1 MSRFP
6 RLFSPIQIGNITIKN
21 RLFMPPLSTN
31 LGKKGYVTDEL
42 VEHYKARA
50 KGGVGLFVTEVVT
63 VEPTYVYLP
72 GDMSIHDD
80 SFIEGWSKLAAGV
93 HEYGA
98 KILPQLFHPA
108 YMAFPLPGT
117 PRLIGPSAVG
127 PSYAKEAPRPVTIEE
142 LKVIISQFADA
153 AERAKKAG
161 ADGVEIH
168 AAHAHGLL
176 GGFLSPLFNKRC
188 DEYGGDIDGRLKLTL
203 EVVDAVRERCGD
215 DFIIDVRISGSE
227 YVEGANGLP
236 EMIYVA
242 KQLEKHSVNMLHVSG
257 GVTIARGSAIPAS
270 GTKAGSHVDTAREIK
285 KHVSIPVVSVGRILE
300 AWFAEELI
308 ANNEVDAVFMGRANL
323 AEPEFANK
331 AKEGRID
338 EIRPCIGCL
347 RCLTGIMFGKRVS
360 CTVNPSF
367 ELENE
372 DTLKEAEVKK
382 NVLVIGGGPSGMEA
396 AYVLKKRGHN
406 VVLAEKEDELG
417 GLLRPASIPPC
428 KQDLTR
434 VIKYLKRRLEIN
446 NVEVRLN
453 EEITLE
459 KLQNE
464 YKGYEVVLSSGS
476 SPIHLSKFDE
486 FKQTMTADEVLMGKK
501 FPGRKIVILGGGSVG
516 CETADYLAPI
526 VHDKAPRNREI
537 VIIESMKEVMMKDA
551 GAGRAALVQRMM
563 TKPIDM
569 VTSATLTRVDKDNI
583 YYEQNGVEH
592 CISDADTL
600 IYAVGYRPNNSLK
613 EKLEEAGIVVH
624 VCGDA
629 SSVGTLREAI
639 STGYEVARKI

>member
-1 MSRFP
+1 MYKN
-6 RLFSPIQIGNITIKN
+6 LFSPIKIGNQIVKN

-63 VEPTYVYLP
+63 VEPVYVYLP

-80 SFIEGWSKLAAGV
+80 SYIEGWSKLAAGV

-117 PRLIGPSAVG
+117 PRLIGPSPVG
-127 PSYAKEAPRPVTIEE
+127 PSYAKEAPRPVTKDE

-176 GGFLSPLFNKRC
+176 GGFLSPLFNKRT

-331 AKEGRID
+331 AKEGKID

-434 VIKYLKRRLEIN
+434 VIKYLRRRLEIN

-537 VIIESMKEVMMKDA
+537 IIIEAMKEVMMKDA
-551 GAGRAALVQRMM
+551 GAGRASIVQRMM
-563 TKPIDM
+563 KKPIDM

-600 IYAVGYRPNNSLK
+600 IYAVGYRPNNSLQA
-613 EKLEEAGIVVH
+613 KLEEAGIKVH

-639 STGYEVARKI
+639 STGYEVSRKI